1 MTFVDI
7 FGFAAGALT
16 TLAFLPQV
24 IKAFV
29 TKQTKD
35 VSLLTFI
42 ALTIGISLWL
52 VYGIL
57 IDSLPVILANA
68 ISLILVSTMLIFKI
82 KYK

>member
-7 FGFAAGALT
+7 IGFTAGALT

-24 IKAFV
+24 IKAWK

-42 ALTIGISLWL
+42 ALVIGISLWL
-52 VYGIL
+52 VYGIF
-57 IDSLPVILANA
+57 IVSLPIIIANA
-68 ISLILVSTMLIFKI
+68 ISLILVSTMLILKI
-82 KYK
+82 MYK